1 MDNSFT
7 TVEMNISLG
16 KSCLLEVLLELFE
29 KPQKKKKKLDTIQP
43 SPTSDVYRK
52 VKKLYAAHAQTLF
65 HSRLLLCPRHTCIIF
80 PLMPKQLLLR

>member
-7 TVEMNISLG
+7 TGETNISLG
-16 KSCLLEVLLELFE
+16 KSCLLEVLLELY
-29 KPQKKKKKLDTIQP
+29 KKKTQKKLDTIQP
-43 SPTSDVYRK
+43 SPTSDLYREA
-52 VKKLYAAHAQTLF
+52 KKLYAAHAQTLF